1 MGIKAVVSAIGILS
15 QFGLLSTG
23 IPVCLKI
30 RQQGSTKNVTFFPFL
45 TTCLSSIL
53 WTKYG
58 ILTDDMAVYV
68 VGILGTVWQ
77 SVYLL
82 FYYFYTRKKALQEI
96 YSRCLNQLT
105 PHQKLLSL
113 RLVMAFLG
121 VCAILTYIKYY
132 SGDHDTAVYHLGY
145 VASGF
150 SIAVYGSPLISV
162 TNVIKYK
169 STEFMTFSMCLATFV
184 VSFLWTIYGFLEG
197 DNFILVPNGIG
208 VVLGSMQL
216 FLFILYPKTSQKSI
230 LYDSSSRLD
239 KPV

>member
-1 MGIKAVVSAIGILS
+1 MGIKEVVSAIGILS

-77 SVYLL
+77 SIYLL
-82 FYYFYTRKKALQEI
+82 FYYFYTRKK
-96 YSRCLNQLT
+96 
-105 PHQKLLSL
+105 KLLSL
-113 RLVMAFLG
+113 RLLMAFLG

-184 VSFLWTIYGFLEG
+184 VSFLWTIYGLLEG

-230 LYDSSSRLD
+230 MYDSSSRLD

>member
-82 FYYFYTRKKALQEI
+82 FYYFYTRKK
-96 YSRCLNQLT
+96 
-105 PHQKLLSL
+105 KLLSL